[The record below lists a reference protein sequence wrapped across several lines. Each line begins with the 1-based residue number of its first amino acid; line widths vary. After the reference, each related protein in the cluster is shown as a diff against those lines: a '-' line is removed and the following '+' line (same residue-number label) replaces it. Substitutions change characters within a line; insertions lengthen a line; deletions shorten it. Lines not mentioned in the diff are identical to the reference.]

1 VFPLQLIAKRLELE
15 AHQPFCLLSA
25 DLLALGEGECGQTG
39 IKFHR
44 QATGRYSLISSIQDD
59 EP

>member
-1 VFPLQLIAKRLELE
+1 MHLQLIAKRSELE
-15 AHQPFCLLSA
+15 ANQPFCLLSA
-25 DLLALGEGECGQTG
+25 DLLALGKGECGQTG

-44 QATGRYSLISSIQDD
+44 QATQRYSLISDVQDA